1 MLLIKI
7 LNLNYLVYSPQEVKE
22 WIENQFTEGISW
34 DKLGVHGIIHID
46 YIRPCVSF
54 DLSIEENVSKCFHYT
69 NLQPYGL
76 KII

>member
-22 WIENQFTEGISW
+22 WIENQFIEGISW

-46 YIRPCVSF
+46 YIRPCASF
-54 DLSIEENVSKCFHYT
+54 
-69 NLQPYGL
+69 
-76 KII
+76 